1 MSVSLLVSLSLYL
14 SSPLSLSV
22 SLSVFLSLSLSL
34 SLIHY
39 DKGSVSLIPEFLTG
53 SEPEKYKTHSL
64 ITQRE
69 AAFPRVIDEW
79 VKGRTNAS

>member
-1 MSVSLLVSLSLYL
+1 MSVSLLVSLSLSL
-14 SSPLSLSV
+14 SLFPPVSLCLSLCLSLSV
-22 SLSVFLSLSLSL
+22 SLSL

-69 AAFPRVIDEW
+69 AAFPRVIDE
-79 VKGRTNAS
+79 